1 MVTTKQYTDLQTTET
16 LNDTDLMAV
25 SQSGAPELKTTT
37 VGAVASRAAAIVST
51 DQVQEIVSDLGL
63 GKQIL
68 AQTLQDKGVD
78 TTASDTLS
86 QMATKLSAVDVVGAK
101 EYMRGRVCI
110 IPSGYSTS
118 LPIACQCGVKNNKGL
133 VLTEGKIAL
142 VELANDGTL
151 AELASVNDADIIV
164 SSANYKSIWTNAAGT
179 VAVYFNPKSTTASQA
194 LVFDIDLTTPSITL
208 RGKIENLIAHATTTR
223 ADFIYISE
231 DGTKSVIFQQT
242 SSGDVASINWLNL
255 TDLTA
260 ETSTQKLT
268 VRLAFNGFSG
278 FAYDIGE
285 QTLMFLVKNGFQ
297 TDAYPIT
304 LDFSSKLISFG
315 TAMVFSGNIPEYTYK
330 GGLAI
335 LPVEGLLFKTTYQ
348 YNSSLASMDIL
359 LQAFSL
365 NTNQVL
371 DEIKLK
377 NVRLRLASTTS
388 GSDYNRKPMPFVSGV
403 SQNIVKITGSYL
415 TGWEFNTA
423 TNKFNT
429 ENVASIS
436 DDIYIRSASLW
447 RSSGGPQ
454 SNYYNY
460 PTMYLEN
467 TAANKVMYA
476 PGTNDSALTIAGGS
490 YLFTLSLSKEICF
503 GSVYKRNGN
512 TVVHQ
517 LSPWDDDAYAA
528 GAYDIENK
536 KVVLDV
542 PGDSSGDAGDAGS
555 GDSGSGDSGSGGT
568 EPDVSSAQA
577 WTYTSPDDGTTT
589 TVWTASEKPRE
600 HDWAYSSKKDATTN
614 DGVTG
619 TVATITW
626 VTSKYITLDDKKS
639 MRYIKG

>member
-1 MVTTKQYTDLQTTET
+1 MANAKQYTDLQTTET

-25 SQSGAPELKTTT
+25 SQSGATELKTTT

-110 IPSGYSTS
+110 IPSDYMTS

-151 AELASVNDADIIV
+151 AELASVNDADIVV
-164 SSANYKSIWTNAAGT
+164 SSATSYKSIWTNASGT

-194 LVFDIDLTTPSITL
+194 LVFDINLATPSITL
-208 RGKIENLIAHATTTR
+208 RGKIENLIAYSTTD
-223 ADFIYISE
+223 ALGFYYISE
-231 DGTKSVIFQQT
+231 DGTKAVIFQQNT
-242 SSGDVASINWLNL
+242 ADVASINWLNL

-260 ETSTQKLT
+260 ETTTQKLP
-268 VRLAFNGFSG
+268 VRLRYSAFSG

-348 YNSSLASMDIL
+348 YNSILASMDIL

-377 NVRLRLASTTS
+377 NVSLGLASTTS

-436 DDIYIRSASLW
+436 DDIYIRNASLW
-447 RSSGGPQ
+447 HTNSSP
-454 SNYYNY
+454 NTYYQYY

-467 TAANKVMYA
+467 TVANKVAFA
-476 PGTNDSALTIAGGS
+476 PGTSNSALMIAGGS
-490 YLFTLSLSKEICF
+490 FLFTLSLSKEICF

-517 LSPWDDDAYAA
+517 LSPWDDNAYAA

-555 GDSGSGDSGSGGT
+555 GDSGSGDT

-577 WTYTSPDDGTTT
+577 WTYTDPSDGTTT
-589 TVWTASEKPRE
+589 TVWTASAEPKRN
-600 HDWAYSSKKDATTN
+600 DWAYSSKEAATTN
-614 DGVTG
+614 DGVSG
-619 TVATITW
+619 TVAMITS
-626 VTSKYITLDDKKS
+626 VTGTSIKLSGQKGIS
-639 MRYIKG
+639 YIKE

>member
-1 MVTTKQYTDLQTTET
+1 MANAKQYTDLQTAET

-25 SQSGAPELKTTT
+25 SQSGATELKTTT

-101 EYMRGRVCI
+101 EYLRGKVAI
-110 IPSGYSTS
+110 TSSGYSEN

-151 AELASVNDADIIV
+151 AELASVNDADIVV
-164 SSANYKSIWTNAAGT
+164 SSASYKSIWTNASGT

-194 LVFDIDLTTPSITL
+194 LVFDINLATPSITL
-208 RGKIENLIAHATTTR
+208 RGKIENLIAYSTSNAL
-223 ADFIYISE
+223 DFYYISE
-231 DGTKSVIFQQT
+231 DGTKAVIFQQNT
-242 SSGDVASINWLNL
+242 ADVASINWLNL

-268 VRLAFNGFSG
+268 VRLRYGGFSG

-285 QTLMFLVKNGFQ
+285 QTLMFMISDNYQ
-297 TDAYPIT
+297 ADAYPIT

-315 TAMVFSGNIPEYTYK
+315 TAMVFSGNIPKYTHK

-335 LPVEGLLFKTTYQ
+335 LPTEGLLFKTTYQ
-348 YNSSLASMDIL
+348 YNSNLGTTDIL

-365 NTNQVL
+365 STNQVL

-377 NVRLRLASTTS
+377 NISLNSASTTYVR
-388 GSDYNRKPMPFVSGV
+388 DYDSKPMPFVAGV
-403 SQNIVKITGSYL
+403 SQNTVKITGSYL
-415 TGWEFNTA
+415 TGWEFNTV

-429 ENVASIS
+429 ENVASIL
-436 DDIYIRSASLW
+436 DDIYIRNASLW
-447 RSSGGPQ
+447 RLNTSSDT
-454 SNYYNY
+454 SYIYY

-467 TAANKVMYA
+467 TVANKVMFA
-476 PGTNDSALTIAGGS
+476 PGTTGSALNIGGGGR
-490 YLFTLSLSKEICF
+490 LFTLSLSKEICF
-503 GSVYKRNGN
+503 GSIYKRNGN

-536 KVVLDV
+536 KVVLDI
-542 PGDSSGDAGDAGS
+542 PGTDTGGS
-555 GDSGSGDSGSGGT
+555 DSGGDTGGG
-568 EPDVSSAQA
+568 DVPPSTDEKATA
-577 WTYTSPDDGTTT
+577 WTYTSPSDGTTT
-589 TVWTASEKPRE
+589 TVWTASAEPKRK
-600 HDWAYSSKKDATTN
+600 DWAYSSKEAATTN

-619 TVATITW
+619 TVAMIIS
-626 VTSKYITLDDKKS
+626 VTGTSITLSGQKG
-639 MRYIKG
+639 MNYIKE

>member
-133 VLTEGKIAL
+133 ALFEGRIAL

-151 AELASVNDADIIV
+151 AELASVNDADIVV
-164 SSANYKSIWTNAAGT
+164 SSASYKSIWTNASGT

-194 LVFDIDLTTPSITL
+194 LVFDINLATPSITL
-208 RGKIENLIAHATTTR
+208 RGKIENLIAYTTTMR
-223 ADFIYISE
+223 ADFFYISE
-231 DGTKSVIFQQT
+231 DGTKSVIFQQA
-242 SSGDVASINWLNL
+242 SSDDVASINWLNL

-348 YNSSLASMDIL
+348 YNSSLASTDIL

-365 NTNQVL
+365 STNQLL

-377 NVRLRLASTTS
+377 NISIISAYMR
-388 GSDYNRKPMPFVSGV
+388 DYNRPPMPFVSGV
-403 SQNIVKITGSYL
+403 SQNIVKIMGSHL
-415 TGWEFNTA
+415 TGWEFNIA
-423 TNKFNT
+423 TNKFNI

-436 DDIYIRSASLW
+436 DDIYMRNASLW
-447 RSSGGPQ
+447 RINNNPQ
-454 SNYYNY
+454 SNYINY

-467 TAANKVMYA
+467 TAANKVMFA
-476 PGTNDSALTIAGGS
+476 PGTNSSALAIAGGS
-490 YLFTLSLSKEICF
+490 NLFTLSLSKEICF
-503 GSVYKRNGN
+503 GSIYKRNGSI
-512 TVVHQ
+512 VVHQ
-517 LSPWDDDAYAA
+517 LSFWDDDDYEA

-542 PGDSSGDAGDAGS
+542 PGDSGGDAGGTGS
-555 GDSGSGDSGSGGT
+555 GDSGSGDT

-577 WTYTSPDDGTTT
+577 WTYTDPSDGTTT
-589 TVWTASEKPRE
+589 TVWTASAEPKSK
-600 HDWAYSSKKDATTN
+600 DWAYSSKEAATTN

-619 TVATITW
+619 TVATIIS
-626 VTSKYITLDDKKS
+626 VTGTSITLSGQKG
-639 MRYIKG
+639 MNYIKE

>member
-1 MVTTKQYTDLQTTET
+1 MANAKQYTDLQTAET

-25 SQSGAPELKTTT
+25 SQSGATELKTTT

-51 DQVQEIVSDLGL
+51 DQVQEIVADLGL
-63 GKQIL
+63 GKQVL
-68 AQTLQDKGVD
+68 AQTLQDKGVE

-101 EYMRGRVCI
+101 EYLRGKVAI
-110 IPSGYSTS
+110 TPPGYNTG
-118 LPIACQCGVKNNKGL
+118 LPIACQCGIKNNKGL
-133 VLTEGKIAL
+133 ALTAGKIAL
-142 VELANDGTL
+142 VELADDGTL
-151 AELASVNDADIIV
+151 ADLASVTDADIIT
-164 SSANYKSIWTNAAGT
+164 SNASYKSIWTNAAGT

-194 LVFDIDLTTPSITL
+194 LVFDINLAAPSITL
-208 RGKIENLIAHATTTR
+208 RGKIENLIVQATTSSLE
-223 ADFIYISE
+223 FFYISE
-231 DGTKSVIFQQT
+231 DGTKAVIFQQD
-242 SSGDVASINWLNL
+242 GNDNASINWLNL

-268 VRLAFNGFSG
+268 VRLRYNAFSG

-285 QTLMFLVKNGFQ
+285 QTLMFLAKDSYQ

-315 TAMVFSGNIPEYTYK
+315 TAMVFSGNIPAYTHK
-330 GGLAI
+330 GGLAV
-335 LPVEGLLFKTTYQ
+335 LPAEGLLFKTTYQ
-348 YNSSLASMDIL
+348 YNSNLAAMDIL

-377 NVRLRLASTTS
+377 NVSLNLASTS
-388 GSDYNRKPMPFVSGV
+388 YMIDYDRKPTPFVAGISN
-403 SQNIVKITGSYL
+403 NIVKITGSYL

-429 ENVASIS
+429 ENIASIPN
-436 DDIYIRSASLW
+436 DIYIRNASLW
-447 RSSGGPQ
+447 RLNTSPDTS
-454 SNYYNY
+454 YIYY

-467 TAANKVMYA
+467 TVANKVMFA
-476 PGTNDSALTIAGGS
+476 PGTSNTAFRIAGGNR
-490 YLFTLSLSKEICF
+490 LFTLSLSKEICF

-512 TVVHQ
+512 AVVHQ

-536 KVVLDV
+536 KVVLDI
-542 PGDSSGDAGDAGS
+542 PGTDTGGS
-555 GDSGSGDSGSGGT
+555 DSGGDTGGG
-568 EPDVSSAQA
+568 DVPPSTDEKATA
-577 WTYTSPDDGTTT
+577 WTYTSPDDGMTT
-589 TVWTASEKPRE
+589 TVWTASAEPKRK
-600 HDWAYSSKKDATTN
+600 DWAYSSKEAAITN

-619 TVATITW
+619 TVATIIS
-626 VTSKYITLDDKKS
+626 VTGTSITLSGQKGMD
-639 MRYIKG
+639 YIKE

>member
-1 MVTTKQYTDLQTTET
+1 MANAKQYTDLQTAET

-25 SQSGAPELKTTT
+25 SQSGATELKTTT

-51 DQVQEIVSDLGL
+51 DQVQEIVADLGL
-63 GKQIL
+63 GKQVL
-68 AQTLQDKGVD
+68 AQTLQDKGVE

-86 QMATKLSAVDVVGAK
+86 QMATKLAAVDVVGAK

-110 IPSGYSTS
+110 IPSGYITS

-133 VLTEGKIAL
+133 VLTEGRIAL

-151 AELASVNDADIIV
+151 AELASVNDADIIA
-164 SSANYKSIWTNAAGT
+164 SSASYKSIWTNAAGT

-194 LVFDIDLTTPSITL
+194 LVFDINLATPSITL
-208 RGKIENLIAHATTTR
+208 RGKIENLIAYSTTN
-223 ADFIYISE
+223 ALDFYYISE
-231 DGTKSVIFQQT
+231 DGTKAVIFQQNT
-242 SSGDVASINWLNL
+242 ANVASINWLNL

-260 ETSTQKLT
+260 ETTTQKLT
-268 VRLAFNGFSG
+268 VRLRYGGFSG

-285 QTLMFLVKNGFQ
+285 QTLMFMVTNDYQ
-297 TDAYPIT
+297 ADAYPIT

-315 TAMVFSGNIPEYTYK
+315 TAMVFSGNIPKYTNK

-335 LPVEGLLFKTTYQ
+335 LPAEGLLFKTTYQ
-348 YNSSLASMDIL
+348 YDSNLATTDIL

-365 NTNQVL
+365 STNQVL

-377 NVRLRLASTTS
+377 NISLRSGNTTYMN
-388 GSDYNRKPMPFVSGV
+388 DYGRPPMPFVSGV

-415 TGWEFNTA
+415 TGWEFNTV

-429 ENVASIS
+429 ENVASIL
-436 DDIYIRSASLW
+436 DDIYMRNASLW
-447 RSSGGPQ
+447 HTNISPDT
-454 SNYYNY
+454 YYRYY

-467 TAANKVMYA
+467 TVANKVAFA
-476 PGTNDSALTIAGGS
+476 PGTNNSALTIAGGS
-490 YLFTLSLSKEICF
+490 YLYTLSLSKEICF
-503 GSVYKRNGN
+503 GSIYKRNGSI
-512 TVVHQ
+512 VVHQ
-517 LSPWDDDAYAA
+517 LSFWDDDDYEA

-542 PGDSSGDAGDAGS
+542 PGDSGGDAGGTGS
-555 GDSGSGDSGSGGT
+555 GDSGSGDT

-577 WTYTSPDDGTTT
+577 WTYTDPSDGTTT
-589 TVWTASEKPRE
+589 TVWTASAEPKSK
-600 HDWAYSSKKDATTN
+600 DWAYSSKEAATTN

-619 TVATITW
+619 TVAMIIS
-626 VTSKYITLDDKKS
+626 VTGTSITLSGQKG
-639 MRYIKG
+639 MNYIKE

>member
-1 MVTTKQYTDLQTTET
+1 MANAKQYTDLQTAET

-25 SQSGAPELKTTT
+25 SQSGATELKTTT

-51 DQVQEIVSDLGL
+51 DQVQEIVADLGL
-63 GKQIL
+63 GKQVL
-68 AQTLQDKGVD
+68 AQTLQDKGVE

-101 EYMRGRVCI
+101 EYLRGKVAI
-110 IPSGYSTS
+110 TPPGYSTG
-118 LPIACQCGVKNNKGL
+118 LPIACQCGIKNNKGL
-133 VLTEGKIAL
+133 ALTAGKIAL
-142 VELANDGTL
+142 VELADDGTL
-151 AELASVNDADIIV
+151 ADLASVTDADIIT
-164 SSANYKSIWTNAAGT
+164 SNASYNSIWTNAAGT

-194 LVFDIDLTTPSITL
+194 LVFDINLAAPSITL
-208 RGKIENLIAHATTTR
+208 RGKIENLIVQATTSSLE
-223 ADFIYISE
+223 FFYISE
-231 DGTKSVIFQQT
+231 DGTKAVIFQQD
-242 SSGDVASINWLNL
+242 GNDNASINWLNL

-268 VRLAFNGFSG
+268 VRLRYNAFSG

-285 QTLMFLVKNGFQ
+285 QTLMFMVDRDTKI
-297 TDAYPIT
+297 DAYPIT

-315 TAMVFSGNIPEYTYK
+315 TAMVFSGNIPKYQYQ

-335 LPVEGLLFKTTYQ
+335 LPAEGLLFKTTYQ
-348 YNSSLASMDIL
+348 YNSNLAAMDIL

-377 NVRLRLASTTS
+377 NVSLNLASTS
-388 GSDYNRKPMPFVSGV
+388 YMRDYDRKPTPFVAGISN
-403 SQNIVKITGSYL
+403 NIVKITGSYL

-429 ENVASIS
+429 ENIASIPN
-436 DDIYIRSASLW
+436 DIYIRNASLW
-447 RSSGGPQ
+447 RLNTSPDTS
-454 SNYYNY
+454 YIYY

-467 TAANKVMYA
+467 TVANKVMFA
-476 PGTNDSALTIAGGS
+476 PGTSNTAFRIAGGS
-490 YLFTLSLSKEICF
+490 RLFTLSLSKEICF

-512 TVVHQ
+512 AVVHQ
-517 LSPWDDDAYAA
+517 LSPWDDDDYEA

-542 PGDSSGDAGDAGS
+542 PGDSGGDAGGTGS
-555 GDSGSGDSGSGGT
+555 GDSGSGDT

-577 WTYTSPDDGTTT
+577 WTYTDPSDGTTT
-589 TVWTASEKPRE
+589 TVWTASAEPKSK
-600 HDWAYSSKKDATTN
+600 DWAYSSKEAATTN

-619 TVATITW
+619 TVATIIS
-626 VTSKYITLDDKKS
+626 VTGTSITLS
-639 MRYIKG
+639 GQEGMNYIKE

>member
-1 MVTTKQYTDLQTTET
+1 MATAKQYTDLQTTET
-16 LNDTDLMAV
+16 LNDADLMAV
-25 SQSGAPELKTTT
+25 SQSGATELKTTT

-68 AQTLQDKGVD
+68 AQTLQDKGVE

-86 QMATKLSAVDVVGAK
+86 QMATKLAAVDVVGAK

-110 IPSGYSTS
+110 ISSDYSAS

-151 AELASVNDADIIV
+151 AELASVNDADIII
-164 SSANYKSIWTNAAGT
+164 SNAAYKSIWTNAAGT

-194 LVFDIDLTTPSITL
+194 LIFDIDLATPSITL
-208 RGKIENLIAHATTTR
+208 RGKIENLIAYTTTSR
-223 ADFIYISE
+223 ADFFYISE
-231 DGTKSVIFQQT
+231 DGTKSVIFQQV

-268 VRLAFNGFSG
+268 VRLGYNAFSG
-278 FAYDIGE
+278 FAYDIGD
-285 QTLMFLVKNGFQ
+285 QTLMFLVKRDFQ
-297 TDAYPIT
+297 TDAWPIT

-335 LPVEGLLFKTTYQ
+335 LPIEGLLFKTTYQ
-348 YNSSLASMDIL
+348 YDPNLASTDIL

-365 NTNQVL
+365 NTNQML

-377 NVRLRLASTTS
+377 NVSLNLASTTYMR
-388 GSDYNRKPMPFVSGV
+388 DYNRPPMPFVASV
-403 SQNIVKITGSYL
+403 SQNIVKITGSHL
-415 TGWEFNTA
+415 TGWEFNTV

-429 ENVASIS
+429 ENVASVS
-436 DDIYIRSASLW
+436 DDIYMRNASLW
-447 RSSGGPQ
+447 RINNNPQ
-454 SNYYNY
+454 TNYLNY

-467 TAANKVMYA
+467 TAANKVVFA
-476 PGTNDSALTIAGGS
+476 PGSNSSALAIAGGS
-490 YLFTLSLSKEICF
+490 SLFTLSLSKEICF
-503 GSVYKRNGN
+503 GSVYTRNGS
-512 TVVHQ
+512 TVIHQ

-542 PGDSSGDAGDAGS
+542 PGDGSGDA
-555 GDSGSGDSGSGGT
+555 GGT
-568 EPDVSSAQA
+568 EPDVSSATA
-577 WTYTSPDDGTTT
+577 WTYTSPDDGMTT
-589 TVWTASEKPRE
+589 TVWTASEKPQKG
-600 HDWAYSSKKDATTN
+600 DWAYSSKAAATTN
-614 DGVTG
+614 DGVSG
-619 TVATITW
+619 TVDTILS
-626 VTSKYITLDDKKS
+626 VTSTSITLSGQKGMD
-639 MRYIKG
+639 YIKG

>member
-1 MVTTKQYTDLQTTET
+1 MANTKQYTDLQTAET

-110 IPSGYSTS
+110 IPSGYNTF

-151 AELASVNDADIIV
+151 AELASVNDADIVV
-164 SSANYKSIWTNAAGT
+164 SSASYKSIWTNASGT

-194 LVFDIDLTTPSITL
+194 LVFDINLATPSITL
-208 RGKIENLIAHATTTR
+208 RGKIENLIAYSTTN
-223 ADFIYISE
+223 ALDFYYISE
-231 DGTKSVIFQQT
+231 DGTKAVIFQQNT
-242 SSGDVASINWLNL
+242 ADVASINWLNL

-260 ETSTQKLT
+260 ETTTQKLT
-268 VRLAFNGFSG
+268 VRLRYSGFSG

-297 TDAYPIT
+297 TDACPIT

-315 TAMVFSGNIPEYTYK
+315 TAMVFSGNIPAYTHK
-330 GGLAI
+330 GGLAV
-335 LPVEGLLFKTTYQ
+335 LPAEGLLFKTTYQ
-348 YNSSLASMDIL
+348 YNSNLGAMDIL

-377 NVRLRLASTTS
+377 NVSLNLGSTS
-388 GSDYNRKPMPFVSGV
+388 YMSDYNRKPTPFVAGISN
-403 SQNIVKITGSYL
+403 NIVKITGSYL
-415 TGWEFNTA
+415 TGWEFNTV

-429 ENVASIS
+429 ENVASIL
-436 DDIYIRSASLW
+436 DDIYMRNASLW
-447 RSSGGPQ
+447 RINNNPET
-454 SNYYNY
+454 NYINY

-467 TAANKVMYA
+467 TAANKVMFA
-476 PGTNDSALTIAGGS
+476 PGTNYEALTIAGGS

-555 GDSGSGDSGSGGT
+555 GDSGSGDT

-577 WTYTSPDDGTTT
+577 WTYTDPSDGTTT
-589 TVWTASEKPRE
+589 TVWTASAEPKRK
-600 HDWAYSSKKDATTN
+600 DWAYSSKEAATTN
-614 DGVTG
+614 DGATG
-619 TVATITW
+619 TVATIIS
-626 VTSKYITLDDKKS
+626 VTGTSITLSGQKG
-639 MRYIKG
+639 MNYIKE

>member
-1 MVTTKQYTDLQTTET
+1 MATTKQYTDLQTTET
-16 LNDTDLMAV
+16 LNDADLVAV
-25 SQSGAPELKTTT
+25 AQSGATELKTTT
-37 VGAVASRAAAIVST
+37 VGKVATRAAAIVST
-51 DQVQEIVSDLGL
+51 DQVQEIVADLGL

-78 TTASDTLS
+78 TTSSDTLS

-110 IPSGYSTS
+110 ISPNYGTS

-133 VLTEGKIAL
+133 ALTEGKIAL

-164 SSANYKSIWTNAAGT
+164 SNASYKSVWTNASGT
-179 VAVYFNPKSTTASQA
+179 AAVYFNPKSTTASQA
-194 LVFDIDLTTPSITL
+194 LVFDIDLATPSITL
-208 RGKIENLIAHATTTR
+208 RGKIENLIARSTTSH
-223 ADFIYISE
+223 ADFFYISE
-231 DGTKSVIFQQT
+231 DGTKSVIFQQD
-242 SSGDVASINWLNL
+242 SNDNASINWLNL

-260 ETSTQKLT
+260 ETSTQKLP
-268 VRLAFNGFSG
+268 VRLGYGGFSG

-285 QTLMFLVKNGFQ
+285 QTLMFMVKETFQ

-315 TAMVFSGNIPEYTYK
+315 TAMVFNGNIPEYTYK

-348 YNSSLASMDIL
+348 YNSNLASTDIL

-365 NTNQVL
+365 STNQLL

-377 NVRLRLASTTS
+377 NISIISASTTYMC
-388 GSDYNRKPMPFVSGV
+388 DYNRPPMPFVSGV
-403 SQNIVKITGSYL
+403 SQNIVKIMGSHL
-415 TGWEFNTA
+415 TGWEFNIV

-436 DDIYIRSASLW
+436 DDIYMRNASLW
-447 RSSGGPQ
+447 LINSNPQ
-454 SNYYNY
+454 SNYINY

-467 TAANKVMYA
+467 TAANKVMFA
-476 PGTNDSALTIAGGS
+476 PGSRGSALGIAGGS

-503 GSVYKRNGN
+503 GGVYTRNGS

-517 LSPWDDDAYAA
+517 LSPWDDDAYEA
-528 GAYDIENK
+528 GAYDIENT
-536 KVVLDV
+536 KVLLDL
-542 PGDSSGDAGDAGS
+542 PEAN
-555 GDSGSGDSGSGGT
+555 
-568 EPDVSSAQA
+568 Q
-577 WTYTSPDDGTTT
+577 
-589 TVWTASEKPRE
+589 
-600 HDWAYSSKKDATTN
+600 
-614 DGVTG
+614 
-619 TVATITW
+619 
-626 VTSKYITLDDKKS
+626 
-639 MRYIKG
+639 